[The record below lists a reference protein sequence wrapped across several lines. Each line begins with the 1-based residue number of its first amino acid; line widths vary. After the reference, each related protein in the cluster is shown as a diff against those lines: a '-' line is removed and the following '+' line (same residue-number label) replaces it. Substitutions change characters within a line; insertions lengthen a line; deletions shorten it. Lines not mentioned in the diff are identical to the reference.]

1 RAAAAGPVPAG
12 FRVRGGRGGPGA
24 AAGPARRG
32 GGGRRPE
39 SARFLARR
47 SAHPRAARP
56 GGAPGAGRAGTA
68 PNGARRGRSTGDRGR
83 GGGPRT
89 GWPGGR
95 AVKFGGRGP
104 IHLSAWSARI
114 LRFGK
119 PACAVSFS
127 ARAFS
132 AVITDLLDHR
142 LLRRFT

>member
-1 RAAAAGPVPAG
+1 
-12 FRVRGGRGGPGA
+12 
-24 AAGPARRG
+24 
-32 GGGRRPE
+32 
-39 SARFLARR
+39 
-47 SAHPRAARP
+47 
-56 GGAPGAGRAGTA
+56 
-68 PNGARRGRSTGDRGR
+68 TGDRGR

-142 LLRRFT
+142 LLRRFTRFLPQAWNCAPVRGSCSPMPRCACSRETASAWWGATEQARSEEHTSEL